1 MAARGSLTFCAAGR
15 KGAPMADPSPD
26 FAADALPLVQRL
38 ALSYAPRRARAQV
51 GALWLLDRRLAGIL
65 QAQGEAMIAQIKLAW
80 WRDRLSDDPA
90 RWPQGEPL
98 LALLKTGEVAP
109 RDFLPLV
116 DGWEALL
123 AEHLTAAG
131 VDEFA
136 AGRAAAWRAVAL
148 AFGHPQAADAAAQAA
163 RETSYF
169 DLAVHLGTEGEAA
182 AARQLALA
190 CKWRRPQL
198 PRALRPLA
206 VIHALSARALR
217 RESPDLLDGA
227 GAGLLALRTGLIG
240 R

>member
-1 MAARGSLTFCAAGR
+1 MS
-15 KGAPMADPSPD
+15 DPATD
-26 FAADALPLVQRL
+26 FAADALPLPQRL
-38 ALSYAPRRARAQV
+38 ALSYAPRGARTLV

-65 QAQGEAMIAQIKLAW
+65 QAQGEVMIAQIKLAW
-80 WRDRLSDDPA
+80 WRDRLGEDPA
-90 RWPQGEPL
+90 LWPAGEPL
-98 LALLKTGEVAP
+98 LGLLRNGEVAP
-109 RDFLPLV
+109 RDFVPLV

-123 AEHLTAAG
+123 AEDLTAAG

-136 AGRAAAWRAVAL
+136 AGRAAAWRALAL
-148 AFGHPQAADAAAQAA
+148 AFGAPQAADAAAQAA

-169 DLAVHLGTEGEAA
+169 DLAMHLGTEAEAA

-190 CKWRRPQL
+190 CKWQKPNL

-217 RESPDLLDGA
+217 RGSAELGGA
-227 GAGLLALRTGLIG
+227 GAGLLALRTGLLG